1 MKADAK
7 IMKVKKKF
15 SECFRPVDL
24 FIILVF
30 LLIAI
35 FCVDMFRYDFL
46 RTINLRNVEPVGT
59 VVIKKNTVQRRLSDR
74 VLWDRLSGESPVY
87 IGDLIRVAEISAAT
101 LSVDESVLDLDENTL
116 IRITRAAD
124 GKTLQIVLGEGNLSL
139 ATGSESGNISFELN
153 GIQVHAK
160 PNSVVSAGSNKTGDI
175 VVQITKGSAQII
187 KADGT
192 TRKIASGSSFD
203 ADAYGTEKQAS
214 TAVAADPLP
223 DARYQDK
230 QPETPPAPPPQPR
243 QTPSPPTPP
252 LASPR
257 NLQPA
262 RGSSFGL
269 QDFRTQ
275 RSITFNWTA
284 VQGANAY
291 IFTLY
296 QQTAAGKKQIVRQTI
311 NNGTSYTLTNLSL
324 LDRGNFSWQ
333 VEAISTERGGA
344 IERRGAAGES
354 AFIIDFPASAPLQ
367 IENTETANDG

>member
-1 MKADAK
+1 MNS
-7 IMKVKKKF
+7 KKKF
-15 SECFRPVDL
+15 SEYFRPVDV

-101 LSVDESVLDLDENTL
+101 LSVEESVLDLDENTL

-139 ATGSESGNISFELN
+139 ATGSESGNIGFELN
-153 GIQVHAK
+153 GIQVHAL
-160 PNSVVSAGSNKTGDI
+160 PNSIISAGSNNTGSI
-175 VVQITKGSAQII
+175 VVQVAKGNAQIV

-192 TRKIASGSSFD
+192 TREIASGSSLIAD
-203 ADAYGTEKQAS
+203 ADGTERQAS
-214 TAVAADPLP
+214 AAVVADPLP
-223 DARYQDK
+223 DEPSFDK
-230 QPETPPAPPPQPR
+230 APEPLATQPPQ
-243 QTPSPPTPP
+243 TSPPQTSP

-296 QQTAAGKKQIVRQTI
+296 QQTATGRLQIVRQTI
-311 NNGTSYTLTNLSL
+311 NSGTSYTLTNLSL

-333 VEAISTERGGA
+333 VEAISTGRGGA

-367 IENTETANDG
+367 IENTEAANDG